1 MLAEQAAKGIY
12 LDVPEKDWSL
22 FSELIR
28 KFGWRKSTLSDTQN
42 ESSNPQFV
50 IPKTFTC
57 SLLQKQSMLHILFL
71 GIRI

>member
-28 KFGWRKSTLSDTQN
+28 KFGWRK
-42 ESSNPQFV
+42 
-50 IPKTFTC
+50 
-57 SLLQKQSMLHILFL
+57 
-71 GIRI
+71 